1 MKRLCRSRIHAAL
14 VPHVRALDPEDHIFG
29 NIGRMVRNALQ
40 ICANLHRGDNLSHI
54 RCDGVKPK
62 QQVDP
67 VLVDLLLKNVDLFV
81 ISVLSVFCVV
91 LLSYCS
97 C

>member
-1 MKRLCRSRIHAAL
+1 
-14 VPHVRALDPEDHIFG
+14 
-29 NIGRMVRNALQ
+29 MVRNALQ

-54 RCDGVKPK
+54 GCDRVKPK

-81 ISVLSVFCVV
+81 ICDHPVA
-91 LLSYCS
+91 
-97 C
+97 